1 MFSAG
6 LRSRLVEALQRGRI
20 VALRRDG
27 MDVALPK
34 GEPYRRLRL
43 RLLPRHLEIVGER
56 RHPPL
61 AVLLDSVFVAT
72 APPAFVRRERLVSL
86 PLRSGRW
93 SAAPEERAVQAVLLV
108 ADVAGAPARA
118 ALAAFAEHVRAL
130 ACPEPNDSGIMVR
143 VEGIVARMEGVGL
156 SEQIRI
162 PGAGRRLARL
172 RISTGADVWRH
183 EALLKIEVSPLEL
196 SAHARA
202 AARARLPLPAGLDG
216 CIPRLDRIRVIRSR
230 RRPGLGIAIDAAL
243 APSARAVWSRLA

>member
-1 MFSAG
+1 M
-6 LRSRLVEALQRGRI
+6 
-20 VALRRDG
+20 
-27 MDVALPK
+27 
-34 GEPYRRLRL
+34 
-43 RLLPRHLEIVGER
+43 
-56 RHPPL
+56 
-61 AVLLDSVFVAT
+61 
-72 APPAFVRRERLVSL
+72 
-86 PLRSGRW
+86 
-93 SAAPEERAVQAVLLV
+93 LLV

-118 ALAAFAEHVRAL
+118 ALAAFAEHVLAL

-143 VEGIVARMEGVGL
+143 VDGIVARMENVGPS

-183 EALLKIEVSPLEL
+183 EALLRIEVSPLGL

-202 AARARLPLPAGLDG
+202 AARALPPLPAGLDG